1 MALVHNKSWLP
12 AFVRYNKPTRK
23 EPMKYFTQDALNPNE
38 RTLELIK
45 KIAYTYRVIKMA
57 DGSTASFCLN

>member
-1 MALVHNKSWLP
+1 
-12 AFVRYNKPTRK
+12 
-23 EPMKYFTQDALNPNE
+23 MKYFTQEALNPNE

-57 DGSTASFCLN
+57 DGSAASFCLN